1 MTKKGR
7 NNYSF
12 RSSTLRQRRVKKNSI
27 AEEKLQLRQSPR
39 LKEERRIAALE
50 KCNQAWLDRQA
61 ADDALKEERRIAA
74 YEKFNKAWLDR
85 QAADDA
91 LNRKQRKLA
100 SWEARQ
106 KQRLYRVAKERRRV
120 LEHLLN
126 NLTQQGTLYAAF
138 KHAANEGDTVDM
150 AKLWR
155 QLHTTVRLHYVN
167 YEVNNTWVESD
178 QFKQM
183 CALLRSAPTGTY

>member
-1 MTKKGR
+1 MAR
-7 NNYSF
+7 YSL
-12 RSSTLRQRRVKKNSI
+12 RSSTLRQRGRNEMKNSSG
-27 AEEKLQLRQSPR
+27 EEKLQLRQSPR
-39 LKEERRIAALE
+39 LKEEQRIAAME

-61 ADDALKEERRIAA
+61 AD
-74 YEKFNKAWLDR
+74 
-85 QAADDA
+85 
-91 LNRKQRKLA
+91 
-100 SWEARQ
+100 
-106 KQRLYRVAKERRRV
+106 
-120 LEHLLN
+120 
-126 NLTQQGTLYAAF
+126 YAAF
-138 KHAANEGDTVDM
+138 KHAANEGDTVEM

>member
-61 ADDALKEERRIAA
+61 ADDAL
-74 YEKFNKAWLDR
+74 
-85 QAADDA
+85 
-91 LNRKQRKLA
+91 NRKQRKLA
-100 SWEARQ
+100 AWEARQ

-138 KHAANEGDTVDM
+138 KHAANEGDTVEM

>member
-39 LKEERRIAALE
+39 LKEERSIAALE

-74 YEKFNKAWLDR
+74 YEKCNKAWLDR

-91 LNRKQRKLA
+91 RKQRKLA
-100 SWEARQ
+100 AWEARQ

-138 KHAANEGDTVDM
+138 KHAANEGDILEM

-155 QLHTTVRLHYVN
+155 PLHIDLRFRYVG
-167 YEVNNTWVESD
+167 YDMTTWVEQQQWNQIDRKSTR
-178 QFKQM
+178 
-183 CALLRSAPTGTY
+183 LNSSH